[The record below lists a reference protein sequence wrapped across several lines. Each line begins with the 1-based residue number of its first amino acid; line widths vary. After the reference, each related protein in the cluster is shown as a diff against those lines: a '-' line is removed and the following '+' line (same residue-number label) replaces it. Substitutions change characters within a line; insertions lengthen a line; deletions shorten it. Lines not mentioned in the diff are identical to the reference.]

1 MKKTAIMMFLAAA
14 LAVFVVPANAA
25 LITNETI
32 PMDFKVFVSC
42 ANGGAGE
49 FVDFSGP
56 FHLLISETINGKNSL
71 ILSSKFRGMSL
82 VLAKALVTLTISLP
96 RQRLFKRYPCKMASL
111 PTFKKTLLGLSVRV
125 QGTTLCFDFKRTLP
139 VMRTAL
145 TQWTSSVSA
154 PSVTK
159 RFSR

>member
-56 FHLLISETINGKNSL
+56 FHLLISETINGKN
-71 ILSSKFRGMSL
+71 L
-82 VLAKALVTLTISLP
+82 VDTFIQIPRDVVGIGESTGDTYHFTSATTFVQKISLQNGQFTNFQENP
-96 RQRLFKRYPCKMASL
+96 FRVIGPGPGNNFVLRLQTHITRNAN
-111 PTFKKTLLGLSVRV
+111 
-125 QGTTLCFDFKRTLP
+125 GTYTVDFE
-139 VMRTAL
+139 
-145 TQWTSSVSA
+145 
-154 PSVTK
+154 
-159 RFSR
+159 RFSTECN